1 MQNGPNNTTAR
12 EVIQPARLST
22 GVPVIETPWWQA
34 AWVIPS
40 SAGAGVVG
48 IAALVMLVRAARRRR
63 LSACERGYRS
73 IAKRLKLS
81 SREQSVLREIAARAT
96 PRKMDDGSS
105 EGREARGPLGG
116 SLSGASAATVRAPRR
131 GVAIEDVVE
140 FSANAR
146 PGRPGP
152 AALITRDSTR
162 HIPSAPP
169 RDVNAAETRTPSPA
183 NGVATREVKPVALLL
198 SERAFLSG
206 AANWLREP
214 GRRPADRERVVTM
227 QRKIF
232 AARK

>member
-1 MQNGPNNTTAR
+1 MQNGPISTTR
-12 EVIQPARLST
+12 EVIQPSRLST

-34 AWVIPS
+34 SWVIPS
-40 SAGAGVVG
+40 GAGASVVV

-81 SREQSVLREIAARAT
+81 SREQCVLREIATRAT
-96 PRKMDDGSS
+96 SRKMDDESGD
-105 EGREARGPLGG
+105 GREARGPLGG
-116 SLSGASAATVRAPRR
+116 SLSSPSTATVRAPRR

-152 AALITRDSTR
+152 SALMTRDSTR
-162 HIPSAPP
+162 QSPSAAP
-169 RDVNAAETRTPSPA
+169 RDANAPETRTSSPTT
-183 NGVATREVKPVALLL
+183 GVATREVKPVALLL

-214 GRRPADRERVVTM
+214 GRRPADRERVLTM